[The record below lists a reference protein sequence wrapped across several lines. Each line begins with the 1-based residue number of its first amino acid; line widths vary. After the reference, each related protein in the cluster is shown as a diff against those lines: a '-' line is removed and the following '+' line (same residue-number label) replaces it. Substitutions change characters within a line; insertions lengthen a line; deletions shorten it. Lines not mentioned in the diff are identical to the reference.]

1 MAKLTA
7 LQAINHDGRDYAEGE
22 TLTVT
27 NPVQIA
33 QLVDSGAAV
42 VEGTKTKAAKAQE
55 AAEAAALAALEA
67 DAAQA
72 AEAAV
77 KEAQEAEAV
86 AAQAAAEAAAA
97 ADQGQPAA

>member
-7 LQAINHDGRDYAEGE
+7 LQPINHDGRDYADGD

-27 NPVQIA
+27 NPAQIV

-42 VEGTKTKAAKAQE
+42 VEGTKTRAAKALETADAAAQAARDAE
-55 AAEAAALAALEA
+55 VAAAAEAAT
-67 DAAQA
+67 
-72 AEAAV
+72 

-86 AAQAAAEAAAA
+86 AAAAAA
-97 ADQGQPAA
+97 QGQPEA